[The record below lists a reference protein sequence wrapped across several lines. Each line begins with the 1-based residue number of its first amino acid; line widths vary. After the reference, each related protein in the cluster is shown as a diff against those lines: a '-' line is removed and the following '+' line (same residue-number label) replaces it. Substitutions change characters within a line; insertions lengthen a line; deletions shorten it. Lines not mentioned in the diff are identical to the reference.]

1 MEADCFGGAAKSFSS
16 AYSFYSQKPSTT
28 SAYMLIYRKNE
39 IKEVNAEETLG
50 LASFVPKPLGE
61 SIRADN
67 GIIEKLR
74 KVYDPSYLNFLS
86 DLIVHIGE
94 TELNLCKANVN
105 YAKQQQVDQGV
116 ELYCFVLRA
125 VLYVFRNAKDSSRFE
140 EVSSVLRKLFGQN
153 LLRRRESSIVMG

>member
-39 IKEVNAEETLG
+39 IKEENAEETLG
-50 LASFVPKPLGE
+50 LASFVPKALGE

-74 KVYDPSYLNFLS
+74 KVYDPSYLNFLA

-94 TELNLCKANVN
+94 TELSLCKA
-105 YAKQQQVDQGV
+105 
-116 ELYCFVLRA
+116 
-125 VLYVFRNAKDSSRFE
+125 
-140 EVSSVLRKLFGQN
+140 
-153 LLRRRESSIVMG
+153 